1 VIPTLGL
8 ARRFIA
14 TAGAAALI
22 VGLVGACSTGPG
34 GALSSEQASGPPSL
48 APTAPPTVSSR
59 PPSPQPSVAVSDT
72 QAPSPAN
79 VGEWILYDPDLDVP
93 AAVDAALAAAEGDG
107 KRVLLEFGADW
118 CPDCHVLASYLED
131 PRAKAILDDSY
142 HVVRVDV
149 GYFDRNLETA
159 NRYANA
165 IGVGI
170 PSVVIL
176 DADGTSVVDTAAG
189 QLADSRRYDADD
201 IVDFLAG
208 WAP

>member
-1 VIPTLGL
+1 MPVVGL
-8 ARRFIA
+8 ARRSIA
-14 TAGAAALI
+14 TAGVAALI
-22 VGLVGACSTGPG
+22 VGLIGACSTGPG
-34 GALSSEQASGPPSL
+34 AAPPSESVTAVPSH
-48 APTAPPTVSSR
+48 APTTPPAVSTR
-59 PPSPQPSVAVSDT
+59 PSSPQPSVALSES

-79 VGEWILYDPDLDVP
+79 VDWILYDPDLDVP
-93 AAVDAALAAAEGDG
+93 AAVDAALAAAERDG

-131 PRAKAILDDSY
+131 PRSKAILDASY

-159 NRYANA
+159 NRYVNA

-170 PSVVIL
+170 PSVVVL
-176 DADGTSVVDTAAG
+176 DADGTAVVDTAAG

-208 WAP
+208 SAP

>member
-1 VIPTLGL
+1 VIPVLGL
-8 ARRFIA
+8 ARRAIA
-14 TAGAAALI
+14 TAGFAALI
-22 VGLVGACSTGPG
+22 VGFIGACSTGPG
-34 GALSSEQASGPPSL
+34 ASPASERATVAPSL
-48 APTAPPTVSSR
+48 ARTAPPTI
-59 PPSPQPSVAVSDT
+59 SPQPSSPQPSAALFESA
-72 QAPSPAN
+72 APSSAIAAA
-79 VGEWILYDPDLDVP
+79 WILYDPTLDAP
-93 AAVDAALAAAEGDG
+93 AAVDAALAAAEEDG

-131 PRAKAILDDSY
+131 PRAKAILDDSF

-165 IGVGI
+165 IAVGI

-201 IVDFLAG
+201 IVEFLAG